1 MHNNVNRAEIP
12 TPQHLEMANRIS
24 VEIIDTHSPME
35 IAEIY
40 QLIKN
45 NVTNYLKDKAENKE
59 VELRTIHQALETI
72 INN

>member
-1 MHNNVNRAEIP
+1 MHNNVNRAERP

-24 VEIIDTHSPME
+24 MEIVDMQNPVEITEM
-35 IAEIY
+35 Y

-45 NVTNYLKDKAENKE
+45 NVTNYLKDRAENKE
-59 VELRTIHQALETI
+59 VELRTIQQALETI